1 MKVLIVSHCF
11 HPFVGGLEEVAFQ
24 QAKNLVERGHEVQV
38 VTSNI
43 GNDEKLK
50 RVEEVDGIKIYRVS
64 ASDFLYKN
72 FDIPQPIFNVLELYK
87 ILREFVKKADIVHI
101 HDRFYMSSIFAT
113 KIAKD
118 FDKPIVLTIHVGKIG
133 YDNIIRKF
141 LFEINERIA
150 SYVAKNASKI
160 ISIGEEISE
169 YIYKKFKKRSELI
182 SNAVDTNFFKPKRS
196 DYHQDKFIVLFVGRF
211 TYKKGVDIILDI
223 AKKLNKENIYFICI
237 GNGPKMP
244 EIKETIKREAI
255 QNITLT
261 GIISDKNELKEY
273 YRNASVLIFPSRKGE
288 ASSPLIILEALA
300 SGLPV
305 IVKNTGGHAK
315 VIEDG
320 KTGYIVEDVNEIVEK
335 IKFLKENRDVLEKM
349 SSNARKYS
357 EKFSWSKNV
366 QKLISVY
373 ESIVFQ

>member
-11 HPFVGGLEEVAFQ
+11 HPFIGGLEEVAFQ

-50 RVEEVDGIKIYRVS
+50 KVEDLDGIKVYRVS

-87 ILREFVKKADIVHI
+87 ILKELVKEVDVVHV

-113 KIAKD
+113 KIAKT
-118 FDKPIVLTIHVGKIG
+118 FNKPIVLTIHVGKIA
-133 YDNIIRKF
+133 YDNTIRRF

-150 SYVAKNASKI
+150 SYVVKNASRI

-182 SNAVDTNFFKPKRS
+182 SNAVDPNFFNPERS
-196 DYHQDKFIVLFVGRF
+196 DDHRDKFIVLFVGRF
-211 TYKKGVDIILDI
+211 TYKKGVDIIVDI
-223 AKKLNKENIYFICI
+223 AKKLKKENICFICI
-237 GNGPKMP
+237 GDGPKTP
-244 EIKETIKREAI
+244 EIKKTIKKEAV
-255 QNITLT
+255 QNIILT
-261 GIISDKNELKEY
+261 GFISNKNELKEY
-273 YRNASVLIFPSRKGE
+273 YKNASVLIFPSRKGE
-288 ASSPLIILEALA
+288 ASSPLVILEALA

-305 IVKNTGGHAK
+305 IVKDTGGHAK
-315 VIEDG
+315 LIKDG
-320 KTGYIVEDVNEIVEK
+320 KTGFIVNDSNEMIEK
-335 IKFLKENRDVLEKM
+335 IKFLKENRDALEKM
-349 SSNARKYS
+349 SLNAREYS

-366 QKLISVY
+366 QKLISIY
-373 ESIVFQ
+373 KSIV